1 MPQRTSRQHRLALSR
16 AARINPGNIAG
27 PGRSM
32 RSIITLNSSQGYL
45 LLRRIFVAACTVAVL
60 ASCSVAE
67 LKSSVTAPEKSTPAA
82 RAVSPPTSYTRPGD
96 PEVLVVLEP
105 ITGGRQEMAG
115 GAVGEFARII
125 VGGGDTITLL
135 NPVAVGGVRDQ
146 MLIVDAGARAI
157 YRYNL
162 ATKNIQSLAQA
173 GGQFLGEPSGIAV
186 ESDLSFYVADPVGK
200 QVLYF
205 DADGNLIRR
214 FADAANLARPVD
226 IAVDEARGLVYVADG
241 SYSHIVIFSKT
252 GQAMSA
258 IGGRGRGS
266 GKFRAITAITKGK
279 DSLFVA
285 DRLELPLQ
293 EIDLVTGAFRFSV
306 GQGQIVWPTALAV
319 DKRNRIFASDRSDNT
334 IKIFDDIRL
343 IATIGGTGYAPGRFR
358 LITGMWL
365 TDQNMLYVADSLNHR
380 VQVFR
385 VVTDSNDPLPIIVQ

>member
-1 MPQRTSRQHRLALSR
+1 MPQRSSRQYGFTLKPKIPTLSKDNASTGR
-16 AARINPGNIAG
+16 AM
-27 PGRSM
+27 RSM
-32 RSIITLNSSQGYL
+32 IIVRSNDICQLIQRVLSS
-45 LLRRIFVAACTVAVL
+45 ACVGIAL

-67 LKSSVTAPEKSTPAA
+67 LKSSVTSPETSASTSRP
-82 RAVSPPTSYTRPGD
+82 VVTPTSYTRPGD
-96 PEVLVVLEP
+96 PEVLVVMEP
-105 ITGGRQEMAG
+105 LTGGQQEMPN
-115 GAVGEFARII
+115 GAISEFARMV
-125 VGGGDTITLL
+125 VGSGDTVRFI

-146 MLIVDAGARAI
+146 MLVVDAGAHAI
-157 YRYNL
+157 YRYNI
-162 ATKNIQSLAQA
+162 TTHSIQSLGQA
-173 GGQFLGEPSGIAV
+173 GGQFIGDPMGIAV

-205 DADGNLIRR
+205 DANGNLIRR
-214 FADAANLARPVD
+214 FADAANLARPID
-226 IAVDEARGLVYVADG
+226 IAVDEVRGQIFVADG

-258 IGGRGRGS
+258 IGSRGQGP
-266 GKFRAITAITKGK
+266 GKFRAITAIAKGK

-293 EIDLVTGAFRFSV
+293 EIDIITGAFRFSI
-306 GQGQIVWPTALAV
+306 GRGQIVWPTAIIV

-365 TDQNMLYVADSLNHR
+365 SDQNVLYVADSLNHR
-380 VQVFR
+380 VQAFR
-385 VVTDSNDPLPIIVQ
+385 VVIDDTNLPPVILK